1 MKKQIITAAIA
12 IGAILFGT
20 TQAQAQTAETEVNII
35 LSDVI
40 SIDDGSEADGG
51 VVDFEYNTSYDYN
64 ETQTANE
71 PNSLIVTSS
80 NEFDVKVKA
89 EGINFS
95 NGTGSDIPVNVLTL
109 KPLNGENT
117 TMGGTQ
123 QNVVLSTNYQ
133 TLISGAG
140 IGSELALEMN
150 YEIPANE
157 SSSDKMLGKPE
168 GTYTQTVKYTIT
180 AQ

>member
-20 TQAQAQTAETEVNII
+20 TQAQAQTAETEVNIT

-51 VVDFEYNTSYDYN
+51 IVDFEYNTTYDYN

-89 EGINFS
+89 EGANFS
-95 NGTGSDIPVNVLTL
+95 DGSGNDIPVNVLTL
-109 KPLNGENT
+109 KPLQGGNT

-123 QNVVLSTNYQ
+123 QNVVLSTTDQ
-133 TLISGAG
+133 TLISGAD
-140 IGSELALEMN
+140 IGSGLALDMD
-150 YEIPANE
+150 YEIPASE